1 MDELRDRVKIW
12 RGSRSEFES
21 FKSYV
26 CGCLYFVGHDNSI
39 YDSDNGIIYLAV
51 SLYKCVRFGNYSKE
65 ENIDDLIQQLEELIN
80 EKINLEGHE
89 SESGFPEVGE
99 ANTFYVN
106 LTDGRMYR
114 WDGDRYVVFGGYESG
129 NGIKINNGII
139 SLDDAVWDLINQSGN
154 DLEEFAETVPHLRY
168 MTTEEVDDIFES
180 VFDESLFPDR

>member
-39 YDSDNGIIYLAV
+39 YDSDNGVIYLAV

-114 WDGDRYVVFGGYESG
+114 WNGNTYVVFGGYTAGDGIRIE
-129 NGIKINNGII
+129 NGVI
-139 SLDDAVWDLINQSGN
+139 SLDGGGVAVTEYE
-154 DLEEFAETVPHLRY
+154 LEQAMEQVPVIHVISVN
-168 MTTEEVDDIFES
+168 EV
-180 VFDESLFPDR
+180 ESLCDEAWGTTSDR

>member
-39 YDSDNGIIYLAV
+39 YDSDNGVIYLAV
-51 SLYKCVRFGNYSKE
+51 SLYKCVRFGNFSKE
-65 ENIDDLIQQLEELIN
+65 DNIDDLIRQLEDLID

-89 SESGFPEVGE
+89 SESGFPEVGDS
-99 ANTFYVN
+99 NTFYVN

-114 WDGDRYVVFGGYESG
+114 WDGNTYVVFGGYEG
-129 NGIKINNGII
+129 GQGIRINNGTI
-139 SLDDAVWDLINQSGN
+139 SLDEEVLRQINESEN

-168 MTTEEVDDIFES
+168 MTKSEVDVIFES
-180 VFDESLFPDR
+180 VFGESLYSNR